1 MKKIRTVKD
10 LKGEVYKILRQAIA
24 DGTLAPGARLK
35 ETELVETLDVS
46 RTPIREALNQLSKD
60 GFVEIIPRKGTF
72 VKLWTLEE
80 ALEILLLREVLE
92 GLAARLAT
100 PRLSEDEVD
109 RLAGYLD
116 DYEGGGLEYVEADRR
131 FHQEIVQACGMK
143 RLVELI
149 QTLSLSFQVRTA
161 LTASFNSP
169 ERIRESI
176 AEHRRIIEAIRTRDE
191 DLVERV
197 TRENFRRT
205 RDFYARFEQ
214 QSPALGAVKRE
225 GEAR

>member
-1 MKKIRTVKD
+1 MRKIRTVKD

-24 DGTLAPGARLK
+24 DGSLAPGERLK
-35 ETELVETLDVS
+35 ETELVRTLDVS

-60 GFVEIIPRKGTF
+60 GFVDIIPRKGTF

-100 PRLSEDEVD
+100 TRLSRDEID
-109 RLAGYLD
+109 KLAGYLD
-116 DYEGGGLEYVEADRR
+116 DYEQGRMEYVEADRR
-131 FHQEIVQACGMK
+131 FHEDIAQACGMT
-143 RLVELI
+143 RLIELI
-149 QTLSLSFQVRTA
+149 QTFSLSFQVRTA

-169 ERIRESI
+169 GRIKASI
-176 AEHRRIIEAIRTRDE
+176 AEHRKIIEAIRTRDE
-191 DLVERV
+191 NLVERV

-205 RDFYARFEQ
+205 RDFYSHFQ
-214 QSPALGAVKRE
+214 QGDETLGAAGGKAGR
-225 GEAR
+225 R

>member
-1 MKKIRTVKD
+1 MRKIRTVKD

-24 DGTLAPGARLK
+24 DGTLVPGERLK
-35 ETELVETLDVS
+35 ETELEKTLDVS

-100 PRLSEDEVD
+100 SRLKEEEVD
-109 RLAGYLD
+109 ALAGYLD
-116 DYEGGGLEYVEADRR
+116 DYERGEMEYIESDRR
-131 FHQEIVQACGMK
+131 FHEDIVRACGMN
-143 RLVELI
+143 RLIELI

-161 LTASFNSP
+161 LAASFNSP
-169 ERIRESI
+169 ERIRDSI
-176 AEHRRIIEAIRTRDE
+176 TEHRRIVEALRARDE
-191 DLVERV
+191 DLVERF
-197 TRENFRRT
+197 TRENFCRT
-205 RDFYARFEQ
+205 RDFYSHFQKANG
-214 QSPALGAVKRE
+214 ALGAVARE
-225 GEAR
+225 GRKS